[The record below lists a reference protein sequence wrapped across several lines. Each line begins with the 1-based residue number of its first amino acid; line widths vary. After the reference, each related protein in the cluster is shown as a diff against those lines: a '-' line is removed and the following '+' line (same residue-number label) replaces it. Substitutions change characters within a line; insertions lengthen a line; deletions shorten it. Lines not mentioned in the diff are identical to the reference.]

1 MFLTKKH
8 LSRRT
13 VLKGAGVT
21 LALPLLDA
29 MIPAATALAQTAAAP
44 KLRAGFFYL
53 PHGAIMWNT
62 THGAKMDHWMPS
74 GAGETFK
81 LSPILEPLESYKRYV
96 TTFDHIENKA
106 PRGNV
111 HAFMPATWLSG
122 VHPDEEAT
130 GASMAPTIDQLIAEH
145 IGQDTVLPSLEVA
158 AETTVQSASCGS
170 GACYYSSTLAFRNA
184 TTPLP
189 MEFNPR
195 KVFAQLFGAGDTP
208 EERAAI
214 ATRTG
219 SILDMIT
226 GRTADLQKTLSAK
239 DKVVLDEYLESVRE
253 TERRADRAAE
263 RDLSGIDLPDAPIGE
278 LPDFDEQVKLMF
290 DLIALAY
297 QANVTRVA
305 TYYMAGEGTNR
316 TYTHVGVP
324 DAFHPLSHHANRL
337 DRIEKLVKVQRY
349 HVERFAAFVDR
360 LAKTPD
366 GDGSLLDH
374 SLFMY
379 GGNMSNSDRHNSYP
393 LPVMLVGGGCG
404 TMRGGQHLSMPEFTT
419 MSNLHLTVV
428 NKAGLGPKSIGDST
442 GEIAGV

>member
-13 VLKGAGVT
+13 VLKAAGVSIG
-21 LALPLLDA
+21 LPLLDA
-29 MIPAATALAQTAAAP
+29 MIPAATALAQTAAKP

-74 GAGETFK
+74 GAGASFK

-96 TTFDHIENKA
+96 TTFDRIEAKA

-130 GASMAPTIDQLIAEH
+130 GAKMAPTIDQLIAGH

-195 KVFAQLFGAGDTP
+195 KVFYRLFGQGDTAD
-208 EERAAI
+208 ERVAI
-214 ATRTG
+214 TSETT
-219 SILDMIT
+219 SILDAVA
-226 GRTADLQKTLSAK
+226 ADAAALQKRLGPQDRVAMA
-239 DKVVLDEYLESVRE
+239 DYLDSVRE
-253 TERRADRAAE
+253 IERRIQRIKSE
-263 RDLSGIDLPDAPIGE
+263 GMGGVELPDAPVGIPAAFE
-278 LPDFDEQVKLMF
+278 EHLKLQFDM
-290 DLIALAY
+290 IALAY
-297 QANVTRVA
+297 QANLTRVA
-305 TYYMAGEGTNR
+305 TFMMAREVSMR
-316 TYTHVGVP
+316 TYNNLSIS
-324 DAFHPLSHHANRL
+324 DAFHPLSHHQENPAK
-337 DRIEKLVKVQRY
+337 IEKLVKVQNF
-349 HVERFAAFVDR
+349 HTKVFTGFLDR
-360 LAKTPD
+360 LAATKD

-374 SLFMY
+374 SIILF
-379 GGNMSNSDRHNSYP
+379 GSNMSNSDKHNNDP
-393 LPVMLVGGGCG
+393 LPAAIFGHAGGKIK
-404 TMRGGQHLSMPEFTT
+404 GGQHLKYPQNTPHA
-419 MSNLHLTVV
+419 NLLLTLL
-428 NKAGLGPKSIGDST
+428 NRAGVPVQKVGDST
-442 GEIAGV
+442 GTFAEV